1 MNMAFL
7 VPMPTIRATL
17 CGLALAAV
25 AAMPNG
31 VQAAEYAS
39 DWARSE
45 AADVRLV
52 SAVAGTEGRDSVPLG
67 LEFRLSEGWKVYWR
81 SAGDVGYPPQVEWQ
95 GSSNLAGTDTAFPVP
110 ERFSA
115 FGIEQYGYHDN
126 VVYPI
131 TARLAESGAPLSL
144 TATVNALVCS
154 DICVPLDAI
163 LTLDLPATP
172 PKPTAFTQLLDRWS
186 SRVPGN
192 LPGVGLDVVEAR
204 ASGDPA
210 SPILLVRLAST
221 EPFSKPDVYPEG
233 PEGLSYGKPE
243 ISVGPDRRTA
253 ELRVPVGVRGDVP
266 LSGAALRLT
275 VVDGDRFVE
284 QTVTVDASP
293 AAGEPANAPVV
304 GVSTWIA
311 MLGAALLGGLILNL
325 MPCVL
330 PVLSIKLLAAV
341 SHGGGHAS
349 DVRAG
354 FLATAA
360 GIVASMLVIAAA
372 LIAVTAAGFVAGWG
386 IQFQQP
392 VFLAFMVV
400 VVTLFACNL
409 FGMFEISLPQWMSGL
424 ALSAGNGPSLG
435 GHFLTGAFATLLA
448 TPCSAPFVGTAI
460 GFALSREAPEILMVF
475 AALGLGLALP
485 YVAVAA
491 FPRVAT
497 ALPRPGPWMITL
509 RRILGLALAATA
521 VWLLSVIAV
530 QIGTEGAILLGAM
543 MALIAAVFA
552 LRHVPGSRLGRY
564 SGAAVTLLALA
575 ALALPVVRAPDPGIS
590 SKQLQAGWQV
600 FDMAELRRIVAGGG
614 TVFVD
619 VTADWCITCQVNK
632 KLVLEQ
638 GEVAA
643 WLAGDGVTAMRA
655 DWTRPDPAIAAYL
668 AGFGRYG
675 IPFNA
680 IYGPQAP
687 DGIALP
693 ELLTDAAVLN
703 IAARAAGGRHA
714 VSR

>member
-1 MNMAFL
+1 
-7 VPMPTIRATL
+7 MP
-17 CGLALAAV
+17 V
-25 AAMPNG
+25 ARI
-31 VQAAEYAS
+31 VQAAIAMLLCLMS
-39 DWARSE
+39 STAGH
-45 AADVRLV
+45 AATGAWNINDHVDTRLV
-52 SAVAGTEGRDSVPLG
+52 SVMDAVGDADSVRLG
-67 LEFRLSEGWKVYWR
+67 LHFRMRPGWKIYWR
-81 SAGDVGYPPQVEWQ
+81 SPGDAGFPPDPDWAGSENMRAVSMAWPAPKRFSIFGLETLGYADEVLLP
-95 GSSNLAGTDTAFPVP
+95 LAVALENPGQPLRLKANIRYLACKDICIPYEAALALDLPSGTAGPGIESGLV
-110 ERFSA
+110 ERFAALVPGPDSSGGLSIENA
-115 FGIEQYGYHDN
+115 VLINRGKDPVLQLALRSDTGFDAPDVFIEAPKDTLFGKPA
-126 VVYPI
+126 VVI
-131 TARLAESGAPLSL
+131 AESGKRALLEVKGAGATAVDLDGGNFTVTLVDGNRAIERILPVRLGEPL
-144 TATVNALVCS
+144 AA
-154 DICVPLDAI
+154 
-163 LTLDLPATP
+163 LPAIP
-172 PKPTAFTQLLDRWS
+172 R
-186 SRVPGN
+186 PG
-192 LPGVGLDVVEAR
+192 
-204 ASGDPA
+204 
-210 SPILLVRLAST
+210 
-221 EPFSKPDVYPEG
+221 
-233 PEGLSYGKPE
+233 
-243 ISVGPDRRTA
+243 
-253 ELRVPVGVRGDVP
+253 
-266 LSGAALRLT
+266 
-275 VVDGDRFVE
+275 
-284 QTVTVDASP
+284 
-293 AAGEPANAPVV
+293 GEPA
-304 GVSTWIA
+304 S
-311 MLGAALLGGLILNL
+311 ALPLWRVLLLAVLGGLILNL